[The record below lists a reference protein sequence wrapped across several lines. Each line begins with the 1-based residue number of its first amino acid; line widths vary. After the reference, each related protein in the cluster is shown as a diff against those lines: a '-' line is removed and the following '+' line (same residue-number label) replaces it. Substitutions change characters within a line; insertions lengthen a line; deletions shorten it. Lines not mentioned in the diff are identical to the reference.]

1 MKWNHLAV
9 DRDMLYAFVN
19 TGKNRFVS
27 SNAKKSLITEKILAS
42 RDGLY
47 SIESVAN
54 WTYSIGDVVAE
65 NRRWNEDVRLSSV
78 R

>member
-1 MKWNHLAV
+1 MQ
-9 DRDMLYAFVN
+9 
-19 TGKNRFVS
+19 
-27 SNAKKSLITEKILAS
+27 KKSLITEKILAS

>member
-1 MKWNHLAV
+1 MKWNHLAE

-27 SNAKKSLITEKILAS
+27 SNAKKSLITEEILAS

-54 WTYSIGDVVAE
+54 WTYCISDVVAE
-65 NRRWNEDVRLSSV
+65 NRRWDEGV
-78 R
+78 